1 MKKREPEAR
10 QTVEKLAKE
19 AKELV
24 EAKMNEAEVKPI
36 GGLVELLLS
45 KIKSI
50 PAAEE
55 RWKSLTARLESKTKE
70 EVGEKQEQ
78 VAEIVT
84 EIQEEVAEY
93 LFRYCGGTQ
102 QQLKAGY
109 TAACR
114 FRDALQPA
122 AVEIRRTADTT
133 ERILKDLRNIA
144 GITPHD
150 PDFDKLPS
158 IQRAFADEVESLEPI
173 LKKTIGRGV
182 RVEGEKDGP
191 ITGGRSEA
199 LSILVDLVSGV
210 VDDPYA
216 HLAPLVAAV
225 KGDVDTDYDTIADD
239 LRNAFNRYWK
249 VRASKS
255 KNPVTRPTIGKS
267 GRKGR

>member
-1 MKKREPEAR
+1 
-10 QTVEKLAKE
+10 VEKLAKE

-24 EAKMNEAEVKPI
+24 EAKMNEAEVEPI
-36 GGLVELLLS
+36 SGWVGLLLS

-50 PAAEE
+50 PAAEA
-55 RWKSLTARLESKTKE
+55 RWQSLAALLKAKTQEAVSKTQQE
-70 EVGEKQEQ
+70 EVAEE
-78 VAEIVT
+78 VAER
-84 EIQEEVAEY
+84 QEEVAEY